1 MNFEITIPGNP
12 VAKGRPRVSKYGTY
26 TPKKTADF
34 ESYVEYCW
42 AAEYGNIKP
51 SDKPLKAEIIFYMPI
66 PKSASKKIKTAMKN
80 GETAHIKKPDLDNMA
95 KSVLDALNGLAYID
109 DSQIYSLT
117 LFKTYSEQPRTEL
130 MLEESE

>member
-1 MNFEITIPGNP
+1 MKFEIYIPGTP

-51 SDKPLKAEIIFYMPI
+51 SDKPLNVSIVFRMPI
-66 PKSASKKIKTAMKN
+66 PKKTSKKNRVGMVN
-80 GETAHIKKPDLDNMA
+80 GDICHTKKPDLDNMA
-95 KSVLDALNGLAYID
+95 KTVLDALNGLAYID

-117 LFKTYSEQPRTEL
+117 LFKTYSEQPGTHL
-130 MLEESE
+130 IIEEGD

>member
-66 PKSASKKIKTAMKN
+66 PKSASKKVKTAMKN

-95 KSVLDALNGLAYID
+95 KSVLDALSGKG
-109 DSQIYSLT
+109 IY
-117 LFKTYSEQPRTEL
+117 R
-130 MLEESE
+130 

>member
-42 AAEYGNIKP
+42 AAE
-51 SDKPLKAEIIFYMPI
+51 AV
-66 PKSASKKIKTAMKN
+66 KSRDYI
-80 GETAHIKKPDLDNMA
+80 LY
-95 KSVLDALNGLAYID
+95 AY
-109 DSQIYSLT
+109 
-117 LFKTYSEQPRTEL
+117 P
-130 MLEESE
+130 

>member
-34 ESYVEYCW
+34 ESYVEY
-42 AAEYGNIKP
+42 GNIKP

-66 PKSASKKIKTAMKN
+66 PKSASKKVKTAMKN

>member
-12 VAKGRPRVSKYGTY
+12 VAKGRPRLGKYGTY

-42 AAEYGNIKP
+42 AAEYGNLKP
-51 SDKPLKAEIIFYMPI
+51 SDKPLEVGIVFYMPI
-66 PKSASKKIKTAMKN
+66 PKSASKRAKASMDLGEIK
-80 GETAHIKKPDLDNMA
+80 HIKKPDLDNMA
-95 KSVLDALNGLAYID
+95 KAVLDALNGLAYID

-117 LFKTYSEQPRTEL
+117 LYKTYSEQPGTYL
-130 MLEESE
+130 KITESE